1 MRLSEKAMLI
11 SLNIS
16 QWTARKKD
24 KHVTRNITA
33 QYGADEKAGTF
44 SKALIAK
51 EHLAAIAQA
60 ATDARSYHYKM
71 TLPWMDSNGV
81 RILPTAHFSEYSQE
95 MRNYRSEFESRVN
108 RFLDNYPQFVDQAR
122 YSLNGLFRE
131 EDYPDIGRMCKK
143 FSFETD
149 ILPVPDASDFRV
161 QLQHEDLAAIKR
173 STEARLEAA
182 QAQGRRD
189 IYARLAEYVGRMA
202 ERLSG
207 EKNVFRD
214 TLVENLRELVDL
226 IPGLNITGDPKIEE
240 IRQEVAAKLTQHSPQ
255 MLREHKPARRE
266 TAQAAKEIMDKMG
279 AYFG

>member
-1 MRLSEKAMLI
+1 MRLSEKAMLV

-24 KHVTRNITA
+24 VSVTREVAA
-33 QYGADEKAGTF
+33 QYGADEKAGTY

-51 EHLAAIAQA
+51 EHLEAIAKA

-71 TLPWMDSNGV
+71 TLPWMDNGA
-81 RILPTAHFSEYSQE
+81 RILPSAHFDQYSQE
-95 MRNYRSEFESRVN
+95 MRNYRSEFEARVN

-122 YSLNGLFRE
+122 YSLNGLFKE
-131 EDYPDIGRMCKK
+131 EDYPDLGKMYGK
-143 FSFETD
+143 FKFETD
-149 ILPVPDASDFRV
+149 ILPLPDASDFRV
-161 QLQHEDLAAIKR
+161 QIQADDLAAIKR
-173 STEARLEAA
+173 STQARLEAA
-182 QAQGRRD
+182 QAQANRD

-214 TLVENLRELVDL
+214 TLVENLQELVDL
-226 IPGLNITGDPKIEE
+226 IPGLNITGDAKIEE
-240 IRQEVAAKLTQHSPQ
+240 LRQEVAEKLTKHSPQ

-266 TAQAAKEIMDKMG
+266 TAKAAQEIMDKMG